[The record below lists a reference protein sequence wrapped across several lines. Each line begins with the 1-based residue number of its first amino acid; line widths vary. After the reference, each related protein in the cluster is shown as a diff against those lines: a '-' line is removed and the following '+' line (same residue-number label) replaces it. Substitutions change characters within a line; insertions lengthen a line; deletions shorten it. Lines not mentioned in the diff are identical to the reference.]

1 MWSRISELFI
11 GFPAQRQV
19 ARKLIELGLRVSDE
33 GRVCCGEVEVKEVS
47 LAHACGVD
55 RRVVSATV
63 HSILSDRQLS
73 RLFSGI
79 QPAGAL
85 LKGIAHELGF
95 GVVEIEA
102 NAKKPSIIASATTLL
117 GKKRISIRQIY
128 AKDPELF
135 ENPTLVIITQ
145 RPIPGSLL
153 EQFSKIPGV
162 KKVSIL

>member
-1 MWSRISELFI
+1 MWKSIERLFADL
-11 GFPAQRQV
+11 PAQRQV

-33 GRVCCGEVEVKEVS
+33 GRILCGEVEVKDVS
-47 LAHACGVD
+47 LANACGVD
-55 RRVVSATV
+55 RRIISSTV

-73 RLFSGI
+73 KLFSGI
-79 QPAGAL
+79 RPAGTL
-85 LKGIAHELGF
+85 LREVAHELGF

-102 NAKKPSIIASATTLL
+102 NAAKPSIIARAATLL
-117 GKKRISIRQIY
+117 GERRISIRQIY
-128 AKDPELF
+128 AKDPELY

-153 EQFSKIPGV
+153 EKFSEIPGV